1 VSDRRQPTS
10 TSSFGVSGRS
20 NHDASPFYARFTPPE
35 LSDDDTV
42 NAPKARDLIVHGDAR
57 AMADVGDNSVALV
70 VTSPP
75 YFAGKAYEED
85 LGQGHVPATYLD
97 YLQML
102 QDVFRECVRVLE
114 PGGRIAV
121 NVANLG
127 RKPYRSLSADVT
139 TILQDELR
147 LLLRGEV
154 VWVKA
159 RGAAG
164 STAWGSFRQ
173 PSNPTMRDL
182 SERVIIASK
191 GRFVRARDAASTLS
205 KDEFMEATTDLWELP
220 TESAQRVGHPAPFPV
235 ELPRRVIELYT
246 YPGDLVLDPFMGSGS
261 TAVAAVRTGRHF
273 VGYDTDADYV
283 EQATARVEAERA
295 ALADGHDPSPVAGG
309 ESSRTLSRDALVDAG
324 FTDVEDKRVT
334 SPAGTTF
341 AIRAVDAQGRRWYV
355 DVAGGFVTGPS
366 GLRRTDLLW
375 RAIAM
380 AHTARAADPDCR
392 VAVLTPA
399 LPSATGKAAVRH
411 LVESGVPVIEL
422 GAPDLLARLKGLH
435 EHP

>member
-1 VSDRRQPTS
+1 
-10 TSSFGVSGRS
+10 VSGRS

-42 NAPKARDLIVHGDAR
+42 NEPLARDLIVPGDAR
-57 AMADVGDNSVALV
+57 RMTKVADNSVALV

-85 LGQGHVPATYLD
+85 LGQGHIPATYLD
-97 YLQML
+97 YLAML
-102 QDVFRECVRVLE
+102 EDVFAECVRTLE

-127 RKPYRSLSADVT
+127 RKPYRSLSADVI
-139 TILQDELR
+139 TILQDRLR

-159 RGAAG
+159 KGAAG
-164 STAWGSFRQ
+164 SFAWGSFRQ
-173 PSNPTMRDL
+173 PSNPTLRDL

-191 GRFVRARDAASTLS
+191 GRFARGRDVASTLS
-205 KDEFMEATTDLWELP
+205 KDEFMEATKDVWELP
-220 TESAQRVGHPAPFPV
+220 TESASRVGHPAPFPV
-235 ELPRRVIELYT
+235 ELPRRLIELYS

-261 TAVAAVRTGRHF
+261 TAVAAVRTGRSY
-273 VGYDTDADYV
+273 VGYDTDPAYV
-283 EQATARVEAERA
+283 EQAESRVSAERS
-295 ALADGHDPSPVAGG
+295 ALDAVGHDPAPFAGG
-309 ESSRTLSRDALVDAG
+309 ESSRILATEALVGAG
-324 FTDVEDKRVT
+324 FTDVEDKRFP

-341 AIRAVDAQGRRWYV
+341 AIRALDAQGRRWYI
-355 DVAGGFVTGPS
+355 DVAGGFTTGPS
-366 GLRRTDLLW
+366 GLRKTELLW

-380 AHTARAADPDCR
+380 AHTARAHDPDCR

-399 LPSATGKAAVRH
+399 LPSATGRAAVRH
-411 LVESGVPVIEL
+411 LVDSGVPVIEL
-422 GAPDLLARLKGLH
+422 GSPDLLVAVKELH